1 MKPERAEEMLREYK
15 GCVGRCGYLKKAIL
29 EAEADIATWERS
41 LAADLANSGGV
52 NMDGMPHGTAV
63 GKPTERMALAL
74 AAGYEPGDLKE
85 AKERLMNMIRELR
98 EKEMV
103 VVFVEAWLSGLTERE
118 KWLIE
123 QLYFEQ
129 QTYAYIISS
138 LRSKHGVNTS
148 KDGVRRMKKA
158 ALEKIFEMAG

>member
-1 MKPERAEEMLREYK
+1 MPDFL
-15 GCVGRCGYLKKAIL
+15 VIKKQPFS
-29 EAEADIATWERS
+29 ADDICSRF
-41 LAADLANSGGV
+41 LF
-52 NMDGMPHGTAV
+52 
-63 GKPTERMALAL
+63 
-74 AAGYEPGDLKE
+74 
-85 AKERLMNMIRELR
+85 ERLTEMIRELR

-138 LRSKHGVNTS
+138 LRTKHGVSTS

>member
-15 GCVGRCGYLKKAIL
+15 GCVGRCGYLKKAIP

-85 AKERLMNMIRELR
+85 AKERLTDMIRELR

-138 LRSKHGVNTS
+138 LRSKHEVNTS